1 MLYTFSV
8 GALASTA
15 LIASVRFVAVVAEL
29 DRTRDALAY
38 EAANAERRRLSSDVH
53 DVLGHSLTA
62 ISLKADLARRL
73 LATDRDGAARELDEL
88 LLIADEQ
95 AGELD
100 AVSTDARTVG
110 FAAEAQAAI
119 ALLRSAGIEVDA
131 RLELGRAGRGH
142 QHRAGLRD
150 PRGVDEH
157 PPPRPRPARLDRR
170 RVRGRPGAR
179 GDRQRRRARER
190 ATRSARDGR
199 AGRRLR
205 RRASRGDASDSPGSP
220 SGRPLAAASPRPTRC
235 PAGASASA
243 STLPLP
249 VPA

>member
-1 MLYTFSV
+1 MAIRYLDVLLVLGPSFVGWFILYTFSV
-8 GALASTA
+8 GALATTA

-29 DRTRDALAY
+29 DRTRDALAF

-73 LATDRDGAARELDEL
+73 LETDREAAARELDEL

-110 FAAEAQAAI
+110 FAAEATAAI
-119 ALLRSAGIEVDA
+119 ALLRSAGIAVEA
-131 RLELGRAGRGH
+131 RLELGELDAATST
-142 QHRAGLRD
+142 RAGLRD

-170 RVRGRPGAR
+170 RRARTGSVRLEH
-179 GDRQRRRARER
+179 RQRRRDRDAPS
-190 ATRSARDGR
+190 SAG
-199 AGRRLR
+199 
-205 RRASRGDASDSPGSP
+205 PG
-220 SGRPLAAASPRPTRC
+220 
-235 PAGASASA
+235 
-243 STLPLP
+243 
-249 VPA
+249 